1 MYNYDE
7 YMRAIIGER
16 PIQINRYPIQTNVY
30 NTYNRQNINISE
42 PSLDTINLYP
52 EIFIKINPLI
62 VNRCKEISS
71 KPTQETISQL
81 VEEIYMKIE
90 NNGNNNYLKDLIRI
104 LILNQIFSNNKNIN
118 QNRETFD
125 SMARFRQ
132 TNNRKYLEF

>member
-7 YMRAIIGER
+7 YMRAIIGES
-16 PIQINRYPIQTNVY
+16 PIQINRYPIQTNVL
-30 NTYNRQNINISE
+30 NTYNRQNINIPE

-118 QNRETFD
+118 QNRVTFD

-132 TNNRKYLEF
+132 TNNRQYLEF

>member
-7 YMRAIIGER
+7 YMRAIIGES
-16 PIQINRYPIQTNVY
+16 PIQINRYPIQTNVL
-30 NTYNRQNINISE
+30 NTYNRQNINIPE

-71 KPTQETISQL
+71 KPTQETISKL

-118 QNRETFD
+118 QNRVTFD

-132 TNNRKYLEF
+132 TNNRQYLEF

>member
-30 NTYNRQNINISE
+30 NTYNRQNINIPE

-62 VNRCKEISS
+62 LNRCKEISS